1 MTTRS
6 RRSLR
11 PWVHG
16 AALSAVVVGSLMP
29 APSATAAVTVDM
41 VRAGA
46 LAPSSPLAPIGALLS
61 VGIAVTLER
70 RRR

>member
-1 MTTRS
+1 MSTRP
-6 RRSLR
+6 RRPLR
-11 PWVHG
+11 PWVYG
-16 AALSAVVVGSLMP
+16 AALSAVVVGSLVP
-29 APSATAAVTVDM
+29 APPATAAVTVDM

-46 LAPSSPLAPIGALLS
+46 LAPPSPLAPIGALLG